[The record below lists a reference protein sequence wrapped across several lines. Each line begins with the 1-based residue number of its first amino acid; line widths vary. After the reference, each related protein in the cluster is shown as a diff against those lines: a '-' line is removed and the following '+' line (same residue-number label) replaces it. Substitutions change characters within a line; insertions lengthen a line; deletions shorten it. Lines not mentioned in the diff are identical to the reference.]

1 MSTLLVR
8 QARIDGALT
17 DLAVQDGRI
26 VATGADAAERLA
38 GAEHE
43 TLDAQGALALPTL
56 VDAHV
61 HVDKTTWGGSWV
73 SRKPMS
79 TMAEFIAA
87 DAALQQR
94 TRVESSVVSRAGSLM
109 RHAISR
115 GTRAMRAHVD
125 VAPPHGLLNVE
136 GVVAARTELAGAV
149 DVQIV
154 AFPQMGILREP
165 GTAEL
170 LAAAAASGADF
181 VGGIDPI
188 GVDGDMERHLDIVF
202 GIAREHGVGIDFHLH
217 DEGEAGA
224 REVLAIAERTR
235 RLGLEGR
242 VTLGHVFAYEGA
254 DPETFDRMNRAVID
268 AGITLVT
275 VALGGE
281 PVLPVYDLRDA
292 GVPVA
297 LGSDGVR
304 DSWSPFGNAE
314 MIERAHLLAYRLEV
328 FTDEDLQH
336 AFDIAAHHGAR
347 MMGLPESRL
356 RVGDPADFM
365 LVAGEHAPQAVID
378 RPVPLA
384 VLKGGRVVAR
394 DGVFLDA

>member
-1 MSTLLVR
+1 MSALLITQVR
-8 QARIDGALT
+8 IEGRPTSLALQDGSV
-17 DLAVQDGRI
+17 LAVGPH
-26 VATGADAAERLA
+26 AADALA
-38 GAEHE
+38 GTEHE
-43 TLDAQGALALPTL
+43 VLDARGDLALPTL

-61 HVDKTTWGGSWV
+61 HVDKTTWGGAWV
-73 SRKPMS
+73 SRNPMS
-79 TMAEFIAA
+79 TMPEFIAA

-94 TRVESSVVSRAGSLM
+94 TRAESSVASRAGALM
-109 RHAISR
+109 RHAVSR

-125 VAPPHGLLNVE
+125 VAPPHGLANVE
-136 GVVAARTELAGAV
+136 GVVAAREELAHAV

-170 LAAAAASGADF
+170 LARAASSGADF

-188 GVDGDMERHLDIVF
+188 GVDGDMDRHLDIVF
-202 GIAREHGVGIDFHLH
+202 GIAQDHGVGIDFHLH
-217 DEGEAGA
+217 DEGEDGV
-224 REVLAIAERTR
+224 EQVLAIAERTR
-235 RLGLEGR
+235 ALGLEGR

-254 DPETFDRMNRAVID
+254 DPETFDRMNRAVLE
-268 AGITLVT
+268 AGITMVT

-292 GVPVA
+292 GVRVA

-328 FTDEDLQH
+328 FTDEDLQY
-336 AFDIAAHHGAR
+336 AFDAAAHHGAT

-356 RVGDPADFM
+356 RVGDPADLM
-365 LVAGEHAPQAVID
+365 IVAGAHAPEVVID
-378 RPVPLA
+378 RPVPRA
-384 VLKGGRVVAR
+384 VIKGGRVVAR
-394 DGVFLDA
+394 DGVFLEA